1 MTHPGIAMVRELLGD
16 SRLQPITLEERRAG
30 LEAMTGEQ
38 PAPAG
43 VSVEVIEL
51 AGRPAERLTPDAIA
65 VEGAVVLYLHG
76 GGYVSGSPNTHR
88 TYAGQL
94 ALQAGVPVVTLD
106 YRLAPE
112 DPFPAGLNDALLA
125 FDQLA
130 PARTAI
136 AGDSAGGGLALATA
150 VALRDR
156 GGATPAALLLVSPW
170 TDLTQ
175 SAPSY
180 ETRSAADPMLTAASL
195 TQMADAYLDGTD
207 PRTELASPMFADHR
221 GLPPTRIDVGD
232 AEVLLDDSVVLAH
245 RLREAG
251 VPVDLQV
258 WAEMVHV
265 FPAFPPELL
274 PEAAE
279 AQAQQAAFLVEHLGG
294 GAAT

>member
-1 MTHPGIAMVRELLGD
+1 MTHPGIAIVRELLGD
-16 SRLQPITLEERRAG
+16 SRLQPTSLEDRRAG
-30 LEAMTGEQ
+30 LEAMTGAQ
-38 PAPAG
+38 PAPDG
-43 VSVEVIEL
+43 VTVEVIEL
-51 AGRPAERLTPDAIA
+51 ADRPAERLTPEVVAI
-65 VEGAVVLYLHG
+65 EGAVILYLHG
-76 GGYVSGSPNTHR
+76 GGYVSGSPQTHR

-94 ALQAGVPVVTLD
+94 ALQTGVPVVTLD

-156 GGATPAALLLVSPW
+156 GGAQPAALLLVSPW

-180 ETRSAADPMLTAASL
+180 ETRAAADPMLTAASL
-195 TQMADAYLDGTD
+195 TQMAEAYLDGTD
-207 PRTELASPMFADHR
+207 PRTELASPLLAEHR

-232 AEVLLDDSVVLAH
+232 AEVLLDDSVVLAA

-258 WAEMVHV
+258 WDEMVHV
-265 FPAFPPELL
+265 FPAFPPEIL
-274 PEAAE
+274 PEAAQ
-279 AQAQQAAFLVEHLGG
+279 AQAQQGAFLAEQLSG